1 MIKSILFD
9 FNGVIVD
16 DEGIQ
21 REIYKELLAAEGVE
35 MTDEDF
41 AASHGMDDV
50 TFVRAAYERKGK
62 TVGEA
67 KSQELINAKFTKWR
81 EVVGDNL
88 PLFPGITDFVEKMS
102 HEFALGVVSMEK
114 RHQIEW
120 ILEQSGMA
128 KHFSVIVSAED
139 VTACKPDPM
148 SYRIGFNEIDASRTA
163 RGHLPMTHSE
173 CLVIEDTAA
182 GIMAARNAD
191 LPALG
196 VTNTVDA
203 ETLRTAGAGAIAADL
218 RDWFPES
225 IRRVFAG

>member
-35 MTDEDF
+35 MTDEDY
-41 AASHGMDDV
+41 AASHGMDDE

-62 TVGEA
+62 TVDDA
-67 KSQELINAKFTKWR
+67 KSEEIIAAKFAKWR

-88 PLFPGITDFVEKMS
+88 PLFPGIGDFVEKMS

-120 ILEQSGMA
+120 ILEQSGLA
-128 KHFSVIVSAED
+128 KHFDVIVSAED
-139 VTACKPDPM
+139 ASACKPDPVA
-148 SYRIGFNEIDASRTA
+148 YRIGFNKIDAARTA
-163 RGHLPMTHSE
+163 RGHLPMTHAE

-182 GIMAARNAD
+182 GVKAARNAD

-203 ETLRTAGAGAIAADL
+203 ATLRAAGAGAIAADL
-218 RDWFPES
+218 RDWMPES
-225 IRRVFAG
+225 LRRVF

>member
-35 MTDEDF
+35 MTDEDY

-62 TVGEA
+62 SVDDA
-67 KSQELINAKFTKWR
+67 KSEEIISAKFAKWR

-88 PLFPGITDFVEKMS
+88 PLFPGIGDFVEKMS

-114 RHQIEW
+114 GHQIQY
-120 ILEQSGMA
+120 ILDKSGLA

-139 VTACKPDPM
+139 VSACKPDPQ
-148 SYRIGFNEIDASRTA
+148 SYRIGFNKLDAVRTA
-163 RGHLPMTHSE
+163 AGHLPMTHGE

-182 GIMAARNAD
+182 GIKAARNAD

-203 ETLRTAGAGAIAADL
+203 ATLRAAGAGAIASDL
-218 RDWFPES
+218 RDWMPES
-225 IRRVFAG
+225 IRLVFA

>member
-35 MTDEDF
+35 MTDEDY

-62 TVGEA
+62 TVDDA
-67 KSQELINAKFTKWR
+67 KSREIIDAKFAKWR

-88 PLFPGITDFVEKMS
+88 PLFPGIGDFVEKMS

-120 ILEQSGMA
+120 ILEQSGLA
-128 KHFSVIVSAED
+128 KHFDVIVSAED
-139 VTACKPDPM
+139 ASACKPDPVA
-148 SYRIGFNEIDASRTA
+148 YRIGFNKIDAARTA
-163 RGHLPMTHSE
+163 RGHLPMTHAE

-182 GIMAARNAD
+182 GVMAARNAD

-203 ETLRTAGAGAIAADL
+203 ATLRAAGAGAIAADL
-218 RDWFPES
+218 RDWMPES
-225 IRRVFAG
+225 LRRVF

>member
-21 REIYKELLAAEGVE
+21 REIYKELLAAEGIE
-35 MTDEDF
+35 MTDEDYE
-41 AASHGMDDV
+41 ASHGMDDV
-50 TFVRAAYERKGK
+50 TFVRAAYERESK
-62 TVGEA
+62 TVDDA
-67 KSQELINAKFTKWR
+67 KRDEIIAAKFDKWR

-88 PLFPGITDFVEKMS
+88 PLFPGIREFVEKMS

-114 RHQIEW
+114 RHQIEY
-120 ILEQSGMA
+120 ILEKSGMA
-128 KHFSVIVSAED
+128 GHFDVIVSAED
-139 VTACKPDPM
+139 VTACKPD
-148 SYRIGFNEIDASRTA
+148 FNKIDAARTA

-182 GIMAARNAD
+182 GIKAARNAD

-196 VTNTVDA
+196 VTNTVDSA
-203 ETLRTAGAGAIAADL
+203 TLRAAGAGAIASDL
-218 RDWFPES
+218 RDWMPES
-225 IRRVFAG
+225 IRRVF